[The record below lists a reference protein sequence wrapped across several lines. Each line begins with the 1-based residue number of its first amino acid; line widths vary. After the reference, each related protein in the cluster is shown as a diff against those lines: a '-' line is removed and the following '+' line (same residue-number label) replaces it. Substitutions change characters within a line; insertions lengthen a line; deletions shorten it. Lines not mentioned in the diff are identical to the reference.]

1 MNIDSVVGEGTEM
14 KGKFNEA
21 LGDATGDREL
31 QRDGAADQLSG
42 QLRQGIG
49 ALRDFVRDQPIAAA
63 AIAGVIG
70 FALLQGSR
78 GTSRGGRR

>member
-1 MNIDSVVGEGTEM
+1 MNIDTALGEGTEL
-14 KGKFNEA
+14 KGKFKQS
-21 LGDATGDREL
+21 LGDATGDTGL

-42 QLRQGIG
+42 QARQAFG
-49 ALRDFVRDQPIAAA
+49 ALRDFVRDQPLVAA

-78 GTSRGGRR
+78 GSGRARY